1 MGGLLQLS
9 CFMLS
14 NPLVSKT
21 ELNLLL
27 DLTVKF
33 LCEIAQRCTYLYFFF
48 YIHTGVGFSEATNG
62 TPQPSHED
70 DVAADFDAF
79 LQNFFRVFNGYETHN
94 VSVCE
99 LRD

>member
-1 MGGLLQLS
+1 M
-9 CFMLS
+9 
-14 NPLVSKT
+14 
-21 ELNLLL
+21 
-27 DLTVKF
+27 
-33 LCEIAQRCTYLYFFF
+33 
-48 YIHTGVGFSEATNG
+48 GFSEATNG